1 MLLLGIEEM
10 PRNNKGQNKSG
21 KFLIYLG
28 LLLVVFSVSFL
39 VYQKNQLESK
49 KEDAIHLEKVLAQ
62 ENVAEKGMEQNEA
75 SDEISASAV
84 GVVRIDKLGVVL
96 PILANTSDQALLD
109 GVGVIES
116 TDLPSSDENTITVLA
131 GHRGGRGEDQTF
143 LNINKLQNDD
153 EIKITTREKVLRYKV
168 VGQEIIAPTDWS
180 KFTREEGKTKLILM
194 SCHPYPQNYQRLLVK
209 AELIQ

>member
-1 MLLLGIEEM
+1 M

-96 PILANTSDQALLD
+96 PILANTSEQALLD

>member
-10 PRNNKGQNKSG
+10 PKNSKGQNKSG

-49 KEDAIHLEKVLAQ
+49 KEDAIHLEKALAQ

-96 PILANTSDQALLD
+96 PILANTSEQALLD